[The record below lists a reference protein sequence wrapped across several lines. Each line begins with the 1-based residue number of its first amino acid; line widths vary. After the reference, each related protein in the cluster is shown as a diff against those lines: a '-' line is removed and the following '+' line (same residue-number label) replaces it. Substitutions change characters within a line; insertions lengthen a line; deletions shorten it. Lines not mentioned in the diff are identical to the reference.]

1 VVISLSSEKSW
12 KRLIFRWSAPEG
24 AATMALF
31 FTLAIIIEYLVVYLF
46 RSYGLADTQTFQ
58 LPLTILTV
66 IVSPLFHLVP
76 LGVIIVLVFSWTYLT
91 RYIAKVPRRGASMKK
106 PSARRPLKKTRK
118 KRFKPIRSFF
128 TKVNRKLRKA
138 TRVLETSYRRI
149 SAGVLRI
156 RGVSPMMQ
164 RISFARAATKS
175 AVTIV
180 LIFLVSFLT
189 VYLMGYPSLIY
200 DIVVGLYRGNPS
212 FHGFVIGTIEAAGS
226 IGRVLSPIGWLA
238 SAINNA
244 LISAAP
250 IFRSALEGFA
260 VSIAGPLVG
269 LDLMWRYVICQNI
282 AAWVSAIVALAYAQY
297 TTRLYRRYRR

>member
-1 VVISLSSEKSW
+1 VVISLSSERSW
-12 KRLIFRWSAPEG
+12 KRLVFRWSAPEG

-31 FTLAIIIEYLVVYLF
+31 FALAIVIEYLVVYLF
-46 RSYGLADTQTFQ
+46 RSYGLADMQTFQ
-58 LPLTILTV
+58 LPSTVLTV
-66 IVSPLFHLVP
+66 TISPLFHLVP
-76 LGVIIVLVFSWTYLT
+76 FGVIIVLIFSWTYLT
-91 RYIAKVPRRGASMKK
+91 QYIAKVPRRGASMKK
-106 PSARRPLKKTRK
+106 PSARKPLKKTRK
-118 KRFKPIRSFF
+118 KRFKSIRSFC
-128 TKVNRKLRKA
+128 TKVSRKLQKV
-138 TRVLETSYRRI
+138 TRVLKTSYHRI

-164 RISFARAATKS
+164 RISFARAAIKS
-175 AVTIV
+175 AVTVV

-189 VYLMGYPSLIY
+189 VYLVGYPSLIY

-212 FHGFVIGTIEAAGS
+212 FHGFVIGTIDAAGS
-226 IGRVLSPIGWLA
+226 IGQTLSPIGWLA

-250 IFRSALEGFA
+250 NFRSALEGFA

-269 LDLMWRYVICQNI
+269 LDLMWRYVICQNV
-282 AAWVSAIVALAYAQY
+282 AAWISAIVALAYAQY

>member
-12 KRLIFRWSAPEG
+12 KRLIFRWSATEG

-31 FTLAIIIEYLVVYLF
+31 FALAILIEYLVVHLF
-46 RSYGLADTQTFQ
+46 RSYGLADTQILQ
-58 LPLTILTV
+58 LPSPVLTV
-66 IVSPLFHLVP
+66 TISPLFHLVP

-91 RYIAKVPRRGASMKK
+91 KYIAKVPRRGAPMKK

-118 KRFKPIRSFF
+118 KRFKSIRGFF
-128 TKVNRKLRKA
+128 TTVNRKLQKV
-138 TRVLETSYRRI
+138 TQVLKTSYRRI

-164 RISFARAATKS
+164 RISFARAAIKS
-175 AVTIV
+175 AVTVV

-226 IGRVLSPIGWLA
+226 IGRALSPIGWLA

-244 LISAAP
+244 LIAAAP
-250 IFRSALEGFA
+250 GFRSALEGFA
-260 VSIAGPLVG
+260 ASIAGPLVG
-269 LDLMWRYVICQNI
+269 LDLVWRYVICQNA
-282 AAWVSAIVALAYAQY
+282 AAWVAAIAALIYAQY
-297 TTRLYRRYRR
+297 TTRLYRRFRR